1 MTTPPPESPEAP
13 APPDAARPA
22 DAPALPPGGNERR
35 LHPWSW
41 LFVLLQQLRQFI
53 VPLLVLLFLGR
64 GDSYALW
71 PLVGV
76 AALAATSVWRYFTY
90 RYRIDDD
97 RLVVREGV
105 FQRQVRQVPFARIH
119 NVALH
124 QSLLHRA
131 FGVAEVRLESAGGK
145 KPEAEMRVLHMDEAL
160 ALERLI
166 RIRGAAAVGADAG
179 SDAGQDGFERD
190 QAAPAGDDEGRLLLR
205 LPAGELIRLGL
216 VSNRGMVVVGGVF
229 AVAWQAMPERALAGA
244 VKDAVAGIFGYAS
257 SFADG
262 PAARAV
268 AMAMV
273 VVLALTLLR
282 LLSVALALLQYHG
295 FRLLLQGRR
304 LTVERGLLTRLRTSV
319 SRRRIQ
325 SWTLREGLL
334 HRLLRRR
341 ALHVDTAAGVGES
354 GEQRGL
360 RELAPIATP
369 LACDALVREVLPG
382 VAWPPVG
389 WRRLHPRAWQRLA
402 LSGVLLSLV
411 ATVAACWYFGPAGLL
426 ALAWVPWSAYAARQ
440 HARRAGY
447 ALDARMLAVRE
458 GWWTRRWRFAE
469 IDKLQAL
476 SLQQSP
482 LDRWFGMATLWLDTA
497 GARPGTLLQLRFLPE
512 AEARALHGRL
522 AAELARM
529 PLRW

>member
-1 MTTPPPESPEAP
+1 MTTPTPPERPVAPEPTGTAVL
-13 APPDAARPA
+13 PA
-22 DAPALPPGGNERR
+22 DGDDRR

-53 VPLLVLLFLGR
+53 IPLLVLVFLGR

-71 PLVGV
+71 PLAGV
-76 AALAATSVWRYFTY
+76 AVLAAASVWRYFTY
-90 RYRIDDD
+90 RYRVDTD
-97 RLVVREGV
+97 RLVVREGL
-105 FQRQVRQVPFARIH
+105 FERQVRQIPFARIH

-124 QSLLHRA
+124 QTLLHRL
-131 FGVAEVRLESAGGK
+131 FGVAEVRLESAGGN
-145 KPEAEMRVLHMDEAL
+145 KPEAEMRVLRIDEAL

-166 RIRGAAAVGADAG
+166 RTRGAAGAA
-179 SDAGQDGFERD
+179 
-190 QAAPAGDDEGRLLLR
+190 AGDGGDTADGQADGRLLLA
-205 LPAGELIRLGL
+205 LPVPELVRLGL
-216 VSNRGMVVVGGVF
+216 ASNRGMVVVAGAF
-229 AVAWQAMPERALAGA
+229 AVSWQVLPDRMLARAAQDAAGR
-244 VKDAVAGIFGYAS
+244 VFGYAS
-257 SFADG
+257 SLADG
-262 PAARAV
+262 MVARAA
-268 AMAMV
+268 AMVLV
-273 VVLALTLLR
+273 VVLALALLR
-282 LLSVALALLQYHG
+282 VLSVVLALVQYHG
-295 FRLLLQGRR
+295 FRLLLQGQR
-304 LTVERGLLTRLRTSV
+304 LTVERGLLTRLRTSAP
-319 SRRRIQ
+319 RRRIQ
-325 SWTLREGLL
+325 SWSLREGVL

-341 ALHVDTAAGVGES
+341 SLHVDTVSSAGEG

-369 LACDALVREVLPG
+369 AACDGLVRELLPG
-382 VAWPPVG
+382 VAWPVVG

-402 LSGVLLSLV
+402 MPGLVFTAV
-411 ATVAACWYFGPAGLL
+411 ATAAACWQFGAPGLL
-426 ALAWVPWSAYAARQ
+426 ALAWAPWAVHAARQ

-447 ALDARMLAVRE
+447 ALDARIVAVRE

-469 IDKLQAL
+469 IEKLQAL

-497 GARPGTLLQLRFLPE
+497 GARPGTLLHLRFLPE

>member
-1 MTTPPPESPEAP
+1 MPTTPEVPGTPESTDASQPTGAP
-13 APPDAARPA
+13 L
-22 DAPALPPGGNERR
+22 LPSGGDERR

-53 VPLLVLLFLGR
+53 VPLLVLVFLGR

-76 AALAATSVWRYFTY
+76 AVLAAASIWRYFTY
-90 RYRIDDD
+90 RYRVDDD
-97 RLVVREGV
+97 RLVVREGLLE
-105 FQRQVRQVPFARIH
+105 RQVRQVPFARIH

-124 QSLLHRA
+124 QTLLHRL
-131 FGVAEVRLESAGGK
+131 FGVAEVRLESAGGT
-145 KPEAEMRVLHMDEAL
+145 KPEAEMRVLRMDEAL

-166 RIRGAAAVGADAG
+166 RTRGAAAADTGDVEGEGVAAG
-179 SDAGQDGFERD
+179 H
-190 QAAPAGDDEGRLLLR
+190 GDGRLLLA
-205 LPAGELIRLGL
+205 LPVAELLRLGL
-216 VSNRGMVVVGGVF
+216 VSNRGMVVVAGAFAVSWQVLPDRMF
-229 AVAWQAMPERALAGA
+229 AVAVQDAAGKA
-244 VKDAVAGIFGYAS
+244 FGYAS
-257 SFADG
+257 SLADG
-262 PAARAV
+262 MVARAA
-268 AMAMV
+268 AMALV
-273 VVLALTLLR
+273 VVVALALLR
-282 LLSVALALLQYHG
+282 VLSVALALLQYHG

-304 LTVERGLLTRLRTSV
+304 LTVERGLLTRLRTSAP
-319 SRRRIQ
+319 RQRIQ
-325 SWTLREGLL
+325 SWTLREGVL

-341 ALHVDTAAGVGES
+341 ALHIDTVASAGEG

-369 LACDALVREVLPG
+369 EACDALVREVLPG

-402 LSGVLLSLV
+402 LPGLV
-411 ATVAACWYFGPAGLL
+411 FSALATVAACWYFGLPGLL
-426 ALAWVPWSAYAARQ
+426 ALAWAPWAVHAARQ
-440 HARRAGY
+440 HAWRAGY

-469 IDKLQAL
+469 IEKLQAL

-497 GARPGTLLQLRFLPE
+497 GARPTTLLQLRFLPE